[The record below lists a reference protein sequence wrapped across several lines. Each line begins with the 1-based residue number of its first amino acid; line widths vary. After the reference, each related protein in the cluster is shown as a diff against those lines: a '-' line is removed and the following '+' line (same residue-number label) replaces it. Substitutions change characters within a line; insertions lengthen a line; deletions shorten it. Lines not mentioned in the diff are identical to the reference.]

1 MDQGKTLHQEEKNE
15 IKMREKLP
23 DASTHQTSKKNK
35 IPANEEEKNC
45 EKNRTK
51 TERHRHAREK
61 ERERER
67 ERARVRESGRNI
79 HPTRSF
85 HPNVFVD
92 LWRVLILHSTY
103 LLT

>member
-1 MDQGKTLHQEEKNE
+1 MQARIRL
-15 IKMREKLP
+15 
-23 DASTHQTSKKNK
+23 AKKK
-35 IPANEEEKNC
+35 KFPANEEEKNC

-67 ERARVRESGRNI
+67 ESASEGERKKYSSNK
-79 HPTRSF
+79 SF